1 MHPELFVSGLQL
13 NFIECSKRGMQDEN
27 HTVPGPTPAMIAS
40 ALVAIVYLWDNE
52 GKYCDFRVDVSDI
65 NTTIGV
71 GITPKLRNAMGD
83 WSSHPQMI
91 SSADNEIG
99 VYPRNCWKGYRGT

>member
-40 ALVAIVYLWDNE
+40 ALVAIVYL
-52 GKYCDFRVDVSDI
+52 
-65 NTTIGV
+65 
-71 GITPKLRNAMGD
+71 
-83 WSSHPQMI
+83 
-91 SSADNEIG
+91 
-99 VYPRNCWKGYRGT
+99 